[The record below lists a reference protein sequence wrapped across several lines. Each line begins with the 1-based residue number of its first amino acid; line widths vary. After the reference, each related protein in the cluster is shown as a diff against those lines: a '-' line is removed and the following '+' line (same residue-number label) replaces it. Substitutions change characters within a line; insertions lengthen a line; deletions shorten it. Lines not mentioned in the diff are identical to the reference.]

1 MSNIRNYL
9 ILLTIIVIVVLIT
22 TFYKDHYGYD
32 YINYYNEH
40 GIADDC
46 KIADKGEE
54 FRGLLCKVDGHWI
67 EVKQYGKR

>member
-9 ILLTIIVIVVLIT
+9 ILLTIIVIAILIT

-32 YINYYNEH
+32 YVDFYNNS
-40 GIADDC
+40 GIAEKC
-46 KIADKGEE
+46 KIADDEE
-54 FRGLLCKVDGHWI
+54 FRGLLCKVKGHWI